1 MKEKLL
7 KMGFTEEQIEKI
19 LSDFVTKEE
28 YQKLEEKNKKDVEL
42 LNTQLEDL
50 KKGAGVSEELK
61 KQIETLQNENKAKEE
76 EYKQEIYNIKL
87 NNEVENLLNK
97 AGSKNNI
104 AVKALLLK
112 MENIKLENDKII
124 GLSEQLEEVK
134 KNNDYLFN
142 ATEVTTGFKPTET
155 VTGAKVEKVGLA
167 GALAGLYS
175 K

>member
-7 KMGFTEEQIEKI
+7 KLGLTEEQVEKI

-42 LNTQLEDL
+42 LNTQLEEL
-50 KKGAGVSEELK
+50 KKGAGVGEELK

-104 AVKALLLK
+104 AVKALLK
-112 MENIKLENDKII
+112 MDNIKLENDKII

-134 KNNDYLFN
+134 KNNDYLFTT
-142 ATEVTTGFKPTET
+142 TEVTTGFKPTET

-167 GALAGLYS
+167 GALAGLYN